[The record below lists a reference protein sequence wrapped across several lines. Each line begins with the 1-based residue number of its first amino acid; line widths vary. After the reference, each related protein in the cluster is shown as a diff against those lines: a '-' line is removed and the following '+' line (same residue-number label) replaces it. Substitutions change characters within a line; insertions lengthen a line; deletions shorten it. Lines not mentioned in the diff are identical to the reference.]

1 MISPLQIEF
10 RNTQPIE
17 TVEFRIRRELAEFE
31 KFYNRLVSCRV
42 EVEAPKHERRGSVSK
57 VRIDLGVPAK
67 DAATRAELR
76 GVEVKQDT
84 EHVEARA
91 QRKDASMAV
100 HAAFNIA
107 RRRLKE
113 FVGGPY
119 NHA

>member
-17 TVEFRIRRELAEFE
+17 TVEFRIKRELAEFE

-42 EVEAPKHERRGSVSK
+42 EVETPKHERRGSVST
-57 VRIDLGVPAK
+57 VRIDLGVPSE
-67 DAATRAELR
+67 DAAAAELR
-76 GVEVKQDT
+76 AKKGTEHLEVK
-84 EHVEARA
+84 A

-107 RRRLKE
+107 RRRLND
-113 FVGGPY
+113 FTSAPY
-119 NHA
+119 KGF